1 MNLTTFFTMIL
12 ILNVAKTRAY
22 CDRSGM
28 IDAAALRCIIQVC
41 FQFGIYVCTFV
52 FFCIEM
58 GRSLEFMYAVYAGL
72 EPEGFIEL
80 FPYWVVQED
89 ITEIQLDV
97 SIVQSNST

>member
-1 MNLTTFFTMIL
+1 MSNDQTLVRLYKL
-12 ILNVAKTRAY
+12 IFLF
-22 CDRSGM
+22 
-28 IDAAALRCIIQVC
+28 L
-41 FQFGIYVCTFV
+41 FV
-52 FFCIEM
+52 FITEM

-97 SIVQSNST
+97 SRICYISYCCLDLITLILLLLGSECCLFWR

>member
-1 MNLTTFFTMIL
+1 MQQRLDELF
-12 ILNVAKTRAY
+12 R
-22 CDRSGM
+22 
-28 IDAAALRCIIQVC
+28 
-41 FQFGIYVCTFV
+41 FV
-52 FFCIEM
+52 FNLVYTCEHLFSFCIEM

-97 SIVQSNST
+97 SMVQSNLT